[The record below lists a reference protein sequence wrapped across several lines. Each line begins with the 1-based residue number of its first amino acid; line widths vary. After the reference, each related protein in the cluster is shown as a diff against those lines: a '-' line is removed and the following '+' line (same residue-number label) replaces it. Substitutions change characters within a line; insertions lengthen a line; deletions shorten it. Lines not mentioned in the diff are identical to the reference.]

1 MKKKPAEIVQVDAK
15 WWAQVVGRIKL
26 PVHVGTWF
34 YRLERH
40 CQKYG
45 ARAID
50 VGTSS
55 ETLLCVLL

>member
-1 MKKKPAEIVQVDAK
+1 MKKKPVEIVQVDATRQ
-15 WWAQVVGRIKL
+15 ARVVGRIKL
-26 PVHVGTWF
+26 PAHPGTWC
-34 YRLERH
+34 YRIERH
-40 CQKYG
+40 RQKYG